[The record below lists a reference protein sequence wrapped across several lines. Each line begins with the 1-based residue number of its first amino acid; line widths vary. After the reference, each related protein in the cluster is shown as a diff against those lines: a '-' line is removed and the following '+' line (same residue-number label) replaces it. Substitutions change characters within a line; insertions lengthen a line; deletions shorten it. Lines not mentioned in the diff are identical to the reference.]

1 MDSELLS
8 LLRCPR
14 TGGRLRLASVS
25 ELICINAEIRAIQDR
40 GQEHPEANGDL
51 EQSLICDSAK
61 LCYPVRDGL
70 PVLLPNEAFDLP
82 KSLDTS
88 MAKLEKSSRRTVILD
103 ELDQNRS
110 IDQEEYKERVKEYQ
124 LELLTLQR
132 GLIESKHNVID
143 FRIEGPDAAGKGG
156 AIRRFVEKLD
166 PRAYRVYS
174 IVKPTQEEYRH
185 HYLWRF
191 WDKLPSYGEI
201 AIFDRSWYGRV
212 LIERVEGFA
221 TGAEWKRGYREIN
234 EFERLLV
241 DDGTLIVKLYLHIS
255 KEEQLE
261 RFKRREADPLKHWK
275 ITEEDWRNRRKWDEH
290 NEAAQDMFEQTSTPF
305 APWTV
310 IEANFKWYARLK
322 VLKTAIKAMQSLDLH

>member
-1 MDSELLS
+1 LATASEL
-8 LLRCPR
+8 
-14 TGGRLRLASVS
+14 V
-25 ELICINAEIRAIQDR
+25 CINAQMQAKQSGDPDR
-40 GQEHPEANGDL
+40 DQLSGEL
-51 EQSLICDSAK
+51 ERSLICDSAK

-70 PVLLPNEAFDLP
+70 PVLLPDEAFDLP

-88 MAKLEKSSRRTVILD
+88 MAKAEKSARKTVILD

-124 LELLTLQR
+124 LELLTQQR
-132 GLIESKHNVID
+132 ALSETKHNVIVI
-143 FRIEGPDAAGKGG
+143 IEGPDAAGKGG
-156 AIRRFVEKLD
+156 AIKRLVEKLD
-166 PRAYRVYS
+166 PRTYRVYS
-174 IVKPTQEEYRH
+174 VVKPTQEEYAH

-191 WDKLPSYGEI
+191 WNKLPSYGEI

-212 LIERVEGFA
+212 LVERVEGFA
-221 TGAEWKRGYREIN
+221 TGSEWKRAYREIN

-290 NEAAQDMFEQTSTPF
+290 NEAAEEMFEQTSTPF

-310 IEANFKWYARLK
+310 VEANFKWYARLK
-322 VLKTAIKAMQSLDLH
+322 VLKTAIRAVQSLDMH